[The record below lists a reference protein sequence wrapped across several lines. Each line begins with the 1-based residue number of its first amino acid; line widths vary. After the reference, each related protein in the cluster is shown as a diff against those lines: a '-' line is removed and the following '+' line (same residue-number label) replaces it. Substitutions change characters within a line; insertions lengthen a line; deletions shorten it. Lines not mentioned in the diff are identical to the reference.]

1 MPLTWIYVSSSVAL
15 VTTSARVPFR
25 LEPAVVHVPV
35 TSSVP
40 RDPSFVVQTSAIA
53 VPVVM
58 PPSAIAIMVFRVARD
73 APFECDFA
81 VSDTAVHVLVAA
93 FQMLR

>member
-1 MPLTWIYVSSSVAL
+1 MYVSLSVAL
-15 VTTSARVPFR
+15 GSTSARVLFR

-35 TSSVP
+35 ASSVP
-40 RDPSFVVQTSAIA
+40 RDPSFAVHTSAIA
-53 VPVVM
+53 SPIVT
-58 PPSAIAIMVFRVARD
+58 PPSAIAIIAFRVARD

-81 VSDTAVHVLVAA
+81 VSDTAVHVSVAA

>member
-1 MPLTWIYVSSSVAL
+1 MYVSSSVAL
-15 VTTSARVPFR
+15 GATSARAPFR
-25 LEPAVVHVPV
+25 LEPVVTHVPV
-35 TSSVP
+35 ASTVP

-53 VPVVM
+53 VPIVT
-58 PPSAIAIMVFRVARD
+58 PPSAIAIMAFRVARD

>member
-1 MPLTWIYVSSSVAL
+1 MYVSSSVAL
-15 VTTSARVPFR
+15 VSASARVAFR
-25 LEPAVVHVPV
+25 LAPAAVHAPV
-35 TSSVP
+35 ASTVP
-40 RDPSFVVQTSAIA
+40 RDPSFVVHTSAIA
-53 VPVVM
+53 VPIVA
-58 PPSAIAIMVFRVARD
+58 PPRAIAIMVLRVARD